1 MGSNHLEIDD
11 WADLDRLDLRM
22 DEVGAQVDA
31 TVRYAVAWM
40 CRRDGFATSP
50 ACLLRPLAEVMDRVG
65 EAFTVAG
72 RRYADD
78 WQRLRDG
85 VVLAKRDLHGSDVR
99 AADRTPSLET
109 VAA

>member
-1 MGSNHLEIDD
+1 MGSIHLEIDD
-11 WADLDRLDLRM
+11 WDDLGRLDLNM
-22 DEVGAQVDA
+22 DEVGVQADA

-50 ACLLRPLAEVMDRVG
+50 ACLLRPLAEVMDLVG
-65 EAFTVAG
+65 EAFAVAG

-85 VVLAKRDLHGSDVR
+85 VVLAKRDLRGSDVR
-99 AADRTPSLET
+99 AADRTPSLDAP
-109 VAA
+109 AA